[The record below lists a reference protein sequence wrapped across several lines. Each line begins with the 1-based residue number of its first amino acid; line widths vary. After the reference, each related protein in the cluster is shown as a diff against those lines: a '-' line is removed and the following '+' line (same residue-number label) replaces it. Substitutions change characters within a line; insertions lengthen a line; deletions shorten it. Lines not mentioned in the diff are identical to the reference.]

1 MAESTTSI
9 PKDFFYNLPAK
20 RQHIIALAI
29 LFVIPLILFFGTTL
43 GGKDLQRHD
52 ITQWRAGAES
62 AIEYRETYNDD
73 ALWLNNMFL
82 GMPTYVVSLK
92 TVVPHLDFITK
103 YFKTIYPAFQYWV
116 MLFGMYFLLI
126 LMGFRPLTA
135 VFGSLTFGLTSYFPI
150 IIIAGHTS
158 KFVALAFAPW
168 IFSGYWL
175 LTRSPKKIVGLLLF
189 CVAMT
194 LEVRAGHPQI
204 TYYFMY
210 LLAGLWIFDSWT
222 YLKIEKDYK
231 KWGFITTLLLV
242 GGIFG
247 ILGHAQN
254 LLTLS
259 EYSPF
264 SIRGGSALENTT
276 GLSTGYAFLWSQG
289 IKETFTLFVPDLFGG
304 ASPTYFGSKPGTAGP
319 HYLGAL
325 TLPFLLLALFKQ
337 RSKLMYMFFGVGT
350 LAIFFAWGENFLLLN
365 SIAFDYIPFF
375 NKFRAPETWLV
386 LTVFCYTIVAVYGL
400 QWFFDFIKVKSVSI
414 KELMLPMGLTLAFFL
429 FIVVQVKTMEYTRPG
444 EIDSIANQIAQQNQV
459 NPNNP
464 QVLQQATNYVK
475 ANLIPDREKAANGDV
490 FRFGLFL
497 VIGGVVIYLF
507 YSKKFSIGTGS
518 LVLVLLV
525 GVDLINVDKRF
536 IPERAMVSSEVN
548 PESYLE
554 SQKRDIDQFIIDQNA
569 ANGVYPNRTFPLL
582 DDPFQNATPSYFYPT
597 IGGYTGAKLSI
608 VSDLQKGGGPL
619 YQGSAGLNLNL
630 LGALNIKFITYQPGL
645 NIPDMPM
652 VFTGSTAAVYE
663 NKKILP
669 KAFFVDTLAVAQS
682 PQEAFDFISQA
693 NVDYS
698 SIAVVEGATST
709 LSTNADSS
717 STVEVTFYSGQDITL
732 KTSRSKKGFLVLSEV
747 YYPAGWI
754 ATIDEKEVPIYKTNY
769 LLRGIQVPEGEH
781 EIKLSFEPK
790 SYTLGV
796 TLSWL
801 SLGLQVLLGLFVGF
815 SYLKTRKIG
824 H

>member
-1 MAESTTSI
+1 MAESSAST
-9 PKDFFYNLPAK
+9 PQDFFYNLSIK
-20 RQHIIALAI
+20 RQHIVALAI

-62 AIEYRETYNDD
+62 AIEYRETYNED

-82 GMPTYVVSLK
+82 GMPTYVVTLP
-92 TVVPHLDFITK
+92 TVVPHLDILAKLFR
-103 YFKTIYPAFQYWV
+103 TIYPAFQYWI
-116 MLFGMYFLLI
+116 MLSGMYFLLI

-168 IFSGYWL
+168 IFAGYWV
-175 LTRSPKKIVGLLLF
+175 LTRSPKKIAGLLLF
-189 CVAMT
+189 CVAMA

-210 LLAGLWIFDSWT
+210 LLAGLWAFDSWT

-231 KWGFITTLLLV
+231 KWGFVTSLLV
-242 GGIFG
+242 IGG
-247 ILGHAQN
+247 ILGVLGNAQS
-254 LLTLS
+254 LLILS

-264 SIRGGSALENTT
+264 SIRGGSALDNTT
-276 GLSTGYAFLWSQG
+276 GLATSYAFMWSQG

-325 TLPFLLLALFKQ
+325 ILPFLLIALFKQ
-337 RSKLMYMFFGVGT
+337 RSKLMYVFFGVGT

-365 SIAFDYIPFF
+365 SIAFDYIPLF

-386 LTVFCYTIVAVYGL
+386 LTVFCYTIVSVYGL
-400 QWFFDFIKVKSVSI
+400 QWFFDFVQRKNTSI
-414 KELMLPMGLTLAFFL
+414 KELMLPMGLTVIFFL
-429 FIVVQVKTMEYTRPG
+429 FIVAQVKTMEYTRPG
-444 EIDSIANQIAQQNQV
+444 EVDNIANQIAQQNQV
-459 NPNNP
+459 NPKNP
-464 QVLQQATNYVK
+464 QVQQQAANYVK
-475 ANLIPDREKAANGDV
+475 ANLIPAREEAANGDV

-497 VIGGVVIYLF
+497 VIGGGVIFLF
-507 YSKKFSIGTGS
+507 YSKKISIGTGS

-548 PESYLE
+548 PESYLD
-554 SQKRDIDQFIIDQNA
+554 SQKRDIDQYIIDQNV
-569 ANGVYPNRTFPLL
+569 ANGIYPNRTFPLL
-582 DDPFQNATPSYFYPT
+582 DDPFQNAVPSYFYPT

-608 VSDLQKGGGPL
+608 VSDIQKGGGPL
-619 YQGSAGLNLNL
+619 YKGDAGLNLNL

-645 NIPDMPM
+645 NIPDLPM
-652 VFTGSTAAVYE
+652 VFTGNSAAVYE
-663 NKKILP
+663 NKKNLP
-669 KAFFVDTLAVAQS
+669 KAFFVDTLSYAQS
-682 PQEAFDFISQA
+682 PQEAYDFVSQP
-693 NVDYS
+693 NIDYS
-698 SIAVVEGATST
+698 HIAVVENAGST
-709 LSTNADSS
+709 LSANADSS
-717 STVEVTFYSGQDITL
+717 SSIDITFYSGQDITL
-732 KTSRSKKGFLVLSEV
+732 KTNRAKDGFLVLSEV

-769 LLRGIQVPEGEH
+769 VLRGIQVPAGEH

-796 TLSWL
+796 TLSL
-801 SLGLQVLLGLFVGF
+801 VSLVFQILLGLFVGF

-824 H
+824 Q